1 MSAMSA
7 KMPSGRRTA
16 DPRGG
21 TNWQQDLREPMRV
34 RRPGQPGQPRQRE
47 QGRANFLQV
56 VLPHLPLPSRGKG
69 VGGVGQGGVGLRGWI
84 RAAAVA
90 WLLLAVYAYVVAPH
104 SALALAC
111 FFALLYVALAATLVP
126 LCRLVGRQLMP
137 WPLRAQIPF
146 GHALRQGLLL
156 ALLAAG
162 NLALLAGRAWSPAAL
177 AVALIAFGIEEAI
190 TLARK

>member
-1 MSAMSA
+1 MGAQMS
-7 KMPSGRRTA
+7 PGRHTTS
-16 DPRGG
+16 PRGG
-21 TNWQQDLREPMRV
+21 TNWQQDLREPRRV
-34 RRPGQPGQPRQRE
+34 RHTGRPGQRE
-47 QGRANFLQV
+47 QERAKLLQV
-56 VLPHLPLPSRGKG
+56 VLHHLPLPSRGKG
-69 VGGVGQGGVGLRGWI
+69 AGGLGLRGWVL
-84 RAAAVA
+84 AAVVA
-90 WLLLAVYAYVVAPH
+90 WLLLAVYAYVVAPR

-126 LCRLVGRQLMP
+126 VCRLVGRQLMP
-137 WPLRAQIPF
+137 RPLRAQISF